1 MKKLTPFILFMLLLA
16 TGGLHRAEA
25 QLYVNLHGG
34 LTLPQGDY
42 ADSRMS
48 DHEWM
53 LAQGHQHK
61 GGAGRGW
68 AAGLEVSYAMPFH
81 KNLEVVLSGDFMQ
94 GDMNR
99 DVQDYYEQMRV
110 LHYSQ
115 CSLYEMKLPRYRN
128 VPVMAG
134 VRYCYPL
141 TTLFDFYGEAMAG
154 INLRMISDWSFAFTD
169 GNWTAVDGQ
178 DFANYNNVK
187 IYRYSPATTFAFRF
201 GVGILIKK
209 LVSVGASF
217 NMLGNGPLSWEQEE
231 ITRYSIYGEMRE
243 NRNTNRI
250 DYFSLNPTLV
260 TVSVG
265 IRFKA
270 FSGARHVQDW

>member
-1 MKKLTPFILFMLLLA
+1 MKRHTPLALFVLLLTA
-16 TGGLHRAEA
+16 GGCNQAAA
-25 QLYVNLHGG
+25 QIYVNAHGG
-34 LTLPQGDY
+34 ITLPQGFY

-231 ITRYSIYGEMRE
+231 ITRYSIYNQPRE
-243 NRNTNRI
+243 TRNQNRV

-260 TVSVG
+260 AVTVGLRLKV
-265 IRFKA
+265 
-270 FSGARHVQDW
+270 FSGASRVQDW